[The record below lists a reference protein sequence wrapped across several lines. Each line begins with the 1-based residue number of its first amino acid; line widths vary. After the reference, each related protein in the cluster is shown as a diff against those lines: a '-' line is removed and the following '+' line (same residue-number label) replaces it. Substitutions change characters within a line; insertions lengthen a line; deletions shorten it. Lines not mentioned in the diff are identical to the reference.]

1 MTQNEAILDYIKK
14 HGGITPLE
22 AMQYLGIMRLASRI
36 HDLKKLGFEIADEMV
51 TSNNGR
57 RFKVYRLA

>member
-22 AMQYLGIMRLASRI
+22 AMQYLNIMRLASRI
-36 HDLKKLGFEIADEMV
+36 HDLKKLGVNIEGEMV
-51 TSNNGR
+51 TANNGK
-57 RFKVYRLA
+57 RFMRYRLA